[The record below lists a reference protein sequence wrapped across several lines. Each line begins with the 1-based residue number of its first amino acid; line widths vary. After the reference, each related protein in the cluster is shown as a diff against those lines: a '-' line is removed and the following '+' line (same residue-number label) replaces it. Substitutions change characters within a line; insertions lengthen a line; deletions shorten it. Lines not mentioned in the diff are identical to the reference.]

1 LVARRQ
7 ARALESSPNSRAG
20 FDPTGTNNKGGPLD
34 MTEPLRGDNGGRK
47 VAGEVADR
55 LGLVPLCAI
64 LAHVKEFAH

>member
-1 LVARRQ
+1 
-7 ARALESSPNSRAG
+7 LEWSPNSRAG

-47 VAGEVADR
+47 VAGEVGGRHDFAAGR
-55 LGLVPLCAI
+55 QLWAI